1 MEKLFLSLLNMSLTA
16 SYVILFVLIFRAI
29 FKNAHGLDKAALWIL
44 IAFRLLVPFSFESAL
59 SLIPRN
65 VETNYVAPST
75 AVNQAVPRVI
85 SQVNI
90 TETVINAV
98 SQSNQTSVSI
108 DYGALIIKIAAYLWA
123 GVFLVLIL
131 RSIVSYI
138 KLKKQ
143 LGTSTLIEEGVYET
157 SSVKTPFVLG
167 IIKPEIYIPSE
178 IIGEEREYI
187 LQHEKTH
194 LARLDHIK
202 RIAAY
207 FITLIHWFNPIV
219 WLSFRYF
226 GNDLEVACDRVV
238 LKNKSVSMKKAY
250 ATSIVRISADNMA
263 LSGHPLAFGEGNSKD
278 RVKRIL
284 DNKKPKTWILITA
297 IPIVALLLYGLITN
311 PLGKSK
317 SMDWV
322 NNLKVSD
329 VANLELLESGSAA
342 DRYKPFT
349 KDEIKDVVE
358 YLNSMNGKQTA
369 NGTEPGKVSQTLLI
383 TTNDGEIHKVTYFA
397 SGRVI
402 IDGQAFLP
410 EKDWLSKWEFIPT
423 DFAPDRVKLMNNEV
437 RYELQKNSGGM
448 PIRGIPVSSP
458 EDTQKITEIL
468 MDYYSQSS
476 IFYGIDV
483 YRLGGSIKIETFY
496 PDGTKVQHVIY
507 SENGK
512 SIISAMDRSSSRVK
526 DGSFKTVS
534 NIFTTNAAIPR
545 KYPGFTKAEIES
557 AEKVVRD
564 YFKALEN
571 KDIDAI
577 EKTVVPYEYPQNV
590 IYFRDEKTKLLNIS
604 FVSDDDSR
612 AGGLRLLDGKEVGIE
627 NIIVFKVD
635 FNVSY
640 PNGGYGIRE
649 AGDVRGWSMIL
660 VRKDKNSPWLIKDQ
674 GY

>member
-29 FKNAHGLDKAALWIL
+29 FKNSHGLVKAALWVL

-59 SLIPRN
+59 SFIPRN
-65 VETNYVAPST
+65 IETSYIAPSA
-75 AVNQAVPRVI
+75 AVNQAAPRVI

-98 SQSNQTSVSI
+98 SQNNQTSVSI
-108 DYGALIIKIAAYLWA
+108 DYGTMIIKIAAYLWA
-123 GVFLVLIL
+123 AVFLVLVL
-131 RSIVSYI
+131 RSVVSYI

-143 LGTSTLIEEGVYET
+143 LGTSTLIEDGVYET

-167 IIKPEIYIPSE
+167 VIKPEIYIPSE

-194 LARLDHIK
+194 IARLDHIK

-219 WLSFRYF
+219 WLSFHYF

-284 DNKKPKTWILITA
+284 NNKKPKTWILITA
-297 IPIVALLLYGLITN
+297 IPIAAILLYGLITN
-311 PLGKSK
+311 PLGNSK

-329 VANLELLESGSAA
+329 VANLELLESGGAA

-358 YLNSMNGKQTA
+358 YLNSMKGKQTA

-397 SGRVI
+397 SGRVL

-423 DFAPDRVKLMNNEV
+423 DFAPDRVKLMNNKV

-448 PIRGIPVSSP
+448 PIGRIPVSSP

-483 YRLGGSIKIETFY
+483 YRLGGSLKIETFY
-496 PDGTKVQHVIY
+496 PDGTKAQHFIY

-534 NIFTTNAAIPR
+534 DIFTTNAAIPR
-545 KYPGFTKAEIES
+545 KYPGFTKVEIES
-557 AEKVVRD
+557 AEKVVRE

-571 KDIDAI
+571 RDKEAVMKTMVPF
-577 EKTVVPYEYPQNV
+577 EKPENV
-590 IYFRDEKTKLLNIS
+590 QFIGEGVTKLLNIY
-604 FVSDDDSR
+604 FISDDNFRS
-612 AGGLRLLDGKEVGIE
+612 GSPRLLDGQEVGIE

-635 FNVSY
+635 KNIKLPEDSVEPVKDRDF
-640 PNGGYGIRE
+640 
-649 AGDVRGWSMIL
+649 RGWSIIL